1 MASINIYNTI
11 TIDILNKYNND
22 NTKII
27 SKALDNPSL
36 KDVQDIMESTK
47 YGFEMNV
54 NRVFRLL
61 CKAMP
66 MLSNKILQ
74 PLSYKILDILPKD
87 ANDTILKN
95 TYAKLHFWM
104 SKYFI
109 EALRALDNDK
119 EYTIIFE
126 KTPSKYEIVCLYLLY
141 ELGCNIDIIDD
152 KGGCAEYKEKFK
164 NLKFI
169 IADNNS
175 KCTKNNIVCSDLED
189 LYTQITNGI
198 ALWNAYVVG
207 TDSTGKL
214 ENFAYNFYT
223 FLNENNLEYKIID
236 NKLEFSESAFKINKA
251 LLGINN
257 KGILI
262 EKAIEYVVVRPEI
275 KDELKVLL
283 YRFIGNE
290 VSNLKIRELAFIID
304 WLNRYCDMSEKGIL
318 WVINSTDEVE
328 KEFIKIIKQ
337 LPICIL
343 HMNTSKD
350 NCIDEFDTSLIL
362 DGTSNKF
369 EIPKHGVVTVGQ
381 TLAYEAT
388 KRVDELIY
396 NGETIGVYRDNQ
408 YNKNQVIIMNS
419 TFDEVFIYWNQDVMY
434 RPHFKS
440 DANKVT
446 VPVLLMQVTGWSDE
460 YKKNLPKLLGDNTIW
475 LDTDNELSLSRQYNN
490 IVYKSLVKGVQTNR
504 VPIAVRNGEVDREVI
519 KMSPNYPYRYINY
532 ETESLI
538 FDKLQELISKELIV
552 CKDNKKDKLNDQ
564 IINVIMSLDRHI
576 INMIQAFD
584 FTKINPKLIIT
595 QEGTNIIS
603 VELAITA
610 AFLHL
615 IGFDV
620 IVFIPTKYRGIE
632 EYIDSRIIQQIEL
645 SNANYNNPYRDS
657 LNNKEKEK
665 NEGLLGKLFRNK

>member
-1 MASINIYNTI
+1 MASINVYDTI

-27 SKALDNPSL
+27 SKALNNPSL

-47 YGFEMNV
+47 HGFEMNV
-54 NRVFRLL
+54 NRIFRLL

-104 SKYFI
+104 SEYFI
-109 EALRALDNDK
+109 EALRSLDNGK

-152 KGGCAEYKEKFK
+152 NDGCAEYKEKFK
-164 NLKFI
+164 NLKFT
-169 IADNNS
+169 IADNS
-175 KCTKNNIVCSDLED
+175 GKYSKNNIVCSDLED

-236 NKLEFSESAFKINKA
+236 SKLGFSESAFKINKA
-251 LLGINN
+251 LLGISD
-257 KGILI
+257 KGVLI

-275 KDELKVLL
+275 KDELKILL
-283 YRFIGNE
+283 YRFIENE
-290 VSNLKIRELAFIID
+290 VSNLKIRQLAFIID
-304 WLNRYCDMSEKGIL
+304 WLNQYCDMSEKGVL
-318 WVINSTDEVE
+318 WIINSTDEVE
-328 KEFIKIIKQ
+328 KEFIKIVRQ

-350 NCIDEFDTSLIL
+350 NYINEFDASLIL

-475 LDTDNELSLSRQYNN
+475 LDVDNELSLSRQYND

-504 VPIAVRNGEVDREVI
+504 VPIAVRNGEVDKELI

-538 FDKLQELISKELIV
+538 FDKLQELISKELII
-552 CKDNKKDKLNDQ
+552 CKDNKKDKLNDL

-603 VELAITA
+603 VELAIIA

-615 IGFDV
+615 VGFDV
-620 IVFIPTKYRGIE
+620 LVFIPTKYRGIE
-632 EYIDSRIIQQIEL
+632 EHIDGRIIQQIEL
-645 SNANYNNPYRDS
+645 SNANYNNPYKDS
-657 LNNKEKEK
+657 LNHKEKEK
-665 NEGLLGKLFRNK
+665 NGGLLGKLFRK

>member
-1 MASINIYNTI
+1 MASINVYDTI

-27 SKALDNPSL
+27 SKALNNPSL

-47 YGFEMNV
+47 HGFEMNV
-54 NRVFRLL
+54 NRIFRLL

-104 SKYFI
+104 SEYFI
-109 EALRALDNDK
+109 EALRSLDNGK

-152 KGGCAEYKEKFK
+152 NDGCAEYKEKFK
-164 NLKFI
+164 NLKFT
-169 IADNNS
+169 IADNS
-175 KCTKNNIVCSDLED
+175 GKYSKNNIVCSDLED

-236 NKLEFSESAFKINKA
+236 SKLGFSESAFKINKA
-251 LLGINN
+251 LLGISD
-257 KGILI
+257 KGVLI

-275 KDELKVLL
+275 KDELKILL

-290 VSNLKIRELAFIID
+290 VSNLKIRQLAFIID
-304 WLNRYCDMSEKGIL
+304 WLNQYCDMSEKGVL
-318 WVINSTDEVE
+318 WIINSTDEVE
-328 KEFIKIIKQ
+328 KEFIKIVRQ

-350 NCIDEFDTSLIL
+350 NYINEFDASLIL

-475 LDTDNELSLSRQYNN
+475 LDVDNELSLSRQYND

-504 VPIAVRNGEVDREVI
+504 VPIAVRNGEVDKELI

-538 FDKLQELISKELIV
+538 FDKLQELISKELII
-552 CKDNKKDKLNDQ
+552 CKDNKKDKLNDK

-603 VELAITA
+603 AELAIIA

-615 IGFDV
+615 VGFD
-620 IVFIPTKYRGIE
+620 ILVFIPTKYRGIE
-632 EYIDSRIIQQIEL
+632 EHIDGRIIQQIEL
-645 SNANYNNPYRDS
+645 SNANYNNPYKDS
-657 LNNKEKEK
+657 LNHKEKEK
-665 NEGLLGKLFRNK
+665 NEGLLGKLFRK